1 MSLPIHRSVVD
12 EVAATLAGLR
22 TTATVG
28 MPDRAV
34 A

>member
-1 MSLPIHRSVVD
+1 MSLPIHRAVVD

-22 TTATVG
+22 GGPTAELST
-28 MPDRAV
+28 AV